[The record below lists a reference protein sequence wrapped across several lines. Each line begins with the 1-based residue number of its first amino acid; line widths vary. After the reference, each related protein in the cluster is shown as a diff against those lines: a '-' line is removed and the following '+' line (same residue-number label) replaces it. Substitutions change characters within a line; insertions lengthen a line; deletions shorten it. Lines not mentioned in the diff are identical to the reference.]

1 MLAVR
6 AIALVAM
13 SLVLAGGMGAPCAA
27 QAPGKA
33 GPPRFGT
40 YDTRAIAVAWA
51 ASRHNPAAGWR
62 AELEKARAAGDR
74 DAVAALERRGRDLQ
88 RQLHFQG
95 FGRVPVDDL
104 LAHVRDRLA
113 EVAAA
118 SGVQAIAM
126 QCDWVAPGTSV
137 VDITGAIVALYDP
150 SPRTLNI
157 IRDLKNRPPLPLDKI
172 EEHGH

>member
-1 MLAVR
+1 MPTSRRHLACL
-6 AIALVAM
+6 ALPA
-13 SLVLAGGMGAPCAA
+13 LANLPAA
-27 QAPGKA
+27 GQSKLKI
-33 GPPRFGT
+33 GT
-40 YDTRAIAVAWA
+40 YDSRAIAVAYA
-51 ASRHNPAAGWR
+51 ASRFNPVAGKMK
-62 AELEKARAAGDR
+62 ELQAARAAGDQ
-74 DAVAALERRGRDLQ
+74 VKVKELEQWGQARQ
-88 RQLHFQG
+88 RELHRQG
-95 FGRVPVDDL
+95 FGRVPVNDL